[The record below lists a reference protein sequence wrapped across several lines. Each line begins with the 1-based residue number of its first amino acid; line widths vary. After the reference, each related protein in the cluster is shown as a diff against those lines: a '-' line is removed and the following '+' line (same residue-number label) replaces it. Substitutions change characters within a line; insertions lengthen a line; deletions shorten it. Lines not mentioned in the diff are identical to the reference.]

1 MIELDED
8 EESEEELE
16 NGKGVVNDK
25 PRKALQPIP
34 FGTSVK
40 IWEFEGG
47 GIGVFNCICICLW
60 IHSKLLNDV
69 HLSSYKPMEPH
80 IAIWTE

>member
-1 MIELDED
+1 MDE

-25 PRKALQPIP
+25 ARKALQPIL

-47 GIGVFNCICICLW
+47 RSF
-60 IHSKLLNDV
+60 
-69 HLSSYKPMEPH
+69 
-80 IAIWTE
+80 

>member
-1 MIELDED
+1 MVSFHPWLLSVPGSSHYDREETIELDE

-16 NGKGVVNDK
+16 NGEGVVNDK
-25 PRKALQPIP
+25 PRKALQPIR

-47 GIGVFNCICICLW
+47 
-60 IHSKLLNDV
+60 
-69 HLSSYKPMEPH
+69 
-80 IAIWTE
+80 